1 MRITIRGKN
10 LELTETIKDYIN
22 NKIGGLEKFSA
33 LGASAGENQ
42 ESGGH
47 SASIADVEVGVL
59 NHHHRS
65 GEIFTAATTLTFPK
79 NHIRAEAQAEDIY
92 QAIDEVRDKLEMNM
106 TSQKKEYIS
115 RKHRAALVW
124 KKIKGLSPLAWLKN
138 EFRKGKRGKEKF

>member
-10 LELTETIKDYIN
+10 MELTEAIKDYIN
-22 NKIGGLEKFSA
+22 NKIEGLEKFSA
-33 LGASAGENQ
+33 LGGSTGEG
-42 ESGGH
+42 EEGGNH
-47 SASIADVEVGVL
+47 SVSIADVEVGVL
-59 NHHHRS
+59 THHHKS
-65 GEIFTAATTLTFPK
+65 GQIFSAVATLTFPK
-79 NHIRAEAQAEDIY
+79 HRIRAEAQAEDIY

-106 TSQKKEYIS
+106 TSAKKGFIS